1 MLIFRESATQGLP
14 IGTDYQM
21 DFTYCTS
28 MLVMEI

>member
-1 MLIFRESATQGLP
+1 MLIFRESATQGRT

-21 DFTYCTS
+21 DFTYRIS